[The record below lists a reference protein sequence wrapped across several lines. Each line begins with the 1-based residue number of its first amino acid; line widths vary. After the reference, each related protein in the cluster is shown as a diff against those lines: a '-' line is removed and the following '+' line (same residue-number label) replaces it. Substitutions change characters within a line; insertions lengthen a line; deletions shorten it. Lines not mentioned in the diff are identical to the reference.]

1 MKTRHLTNQDVP
13 MPIEYEEMMR
23 HYLPANTPKAVIVDA
38 WKHNATP
45 SEVLAHC
52 KRVSMYAED
61 LSDCHGPDWTERD
74 GEYLK

>member
-38 WKHNATP
+38 WKHNARHQRCSPTASAYQCMP
-45 SEVLAHC
+45 KTFQIV
-52 KRVSMYAED
+52 M
-61 LSDCHGPDWTERD
+61 GPTGRSAM
-74 GEYLK
+74 GSI